1 MNVLLSWSSGKDSAW
16 TLHCLRQ
23 DPTVQVVGLLT
34 TLNGE
39 FDRVAMHAVRRSL
52 LEAQAV
58 AADLP
63 VYCVDLPWPCRNEDY
78 ESLMSTA
85 VADAVGRGVDV
96 MAFGDLYLEDIRQYR
111 VENLKDTKLDAIF
124 PLWQTPTLDLAR
136 EMIDAGVVAY
146 VTCIDPKVMP
156 KTLVGRRFDH
166 EFLDELPN
174 NVDPCGENGEFH
186 TFVSRG
192 PMFAHDIEV
201 EVGQTEE
208 RDGFLYAD
216 LLPL

>member
-1 MNVLLSWSSGKDSAW
+1 MPFS
-16 TLHCLRQ
+16 
-23 DPTVQVVGLLT
+23 
-34 TLNGE
+34 
-39 FDRVAMHAVRRSL
+39 
-52 LEAQAV
+52 
-58 AADLP
+58 
-63 VYCVDLPWPCRNEDY
+63 
-78 ESLMSTA
+78 
-85 VADAVGRGVDV
+85 
-96 MAFGDLYLEDIRQYR
+96 
-111 VENLKDTKLDAIF
+111 
-124 PLWQTPTLDLAR
+124 LDLAR